1 MHSRRFIITPIAK
14 NYKTAAEIAR
24 GRADPKRDY
33 EEQKRLSQSV
43 LFQLN
48 GEETWCWDDSDPD
61 HAATGVPA
69 KVGDLFGFYFYGEK
83 VIVHEVVDVADPAY
97 RLESWAA
104 NIGQRNRN
112 VLILSAPIGIIGWDR
127 WIGFNGAKTCR
138 STYNISIKSKKNKN
152 MMDAIQNILY
162 FREILAAW
170 SQHVHVMRSIPPE
183 GANQ

>member
-14 NYKTAAEIAR
+14 NYKTTAAIAR
-24 GRADPKRDY
+24 GIPDSKRDY
-33 EEQKRLSQSV
+33 EEQERLSQSV

-48 GEETWCWDDSDPD
+48 GEETWCWDDSDPEC
-61 HAATGVPA
+61 AATGVPA

-83 VIVHEVVDVADPAY
+83 VIVHEVVDVADPAD

-104 NIGQRNRN
+104 NIGQTNRN
-112 VLILSAPIGIIGWDR
+112 VLILSDPIGIIGWDR
-127 WIGFNGAKTCR
+127 WRGFNGAKTCR

-162 FREILAAW
+162 FREILATW
-170 SQHVHVMRSIPPE
+170 SRHVHVMRSIPPE